1 MATTRL
7 TIPQALTRH
16 LPASL
21 IRAMHEPGG
30 QEALSLVLPGLMP
43 TSGPGSNARDQPER
57 DAMCA
62 MTSSCNVTIEVGSA
76 GAGRVRI
83 QA

>member
-7 TIPQALTRH
+7 TIPQALTRR

-43 TSGPGSNARDQPER
+43 TSEPGSNARVINLS
-57 DAMCA
+57 AMPC
-62 MTSSCNVTIEVGSA
+62 VL
-76 GAGRVRI
+76 
-83 QA
+83 